1 MASKTTLYTVPY
13 LPILFPYSSFAVAYV
28 WQPTC
33 IVSLVQHR
41 YIYQLH
47 LATYISTCIVS
58 ALYCAVVCK
67 HILATYMSTCIVSG
81 GLTYHAHTILLAT
94 YMSTCIVSAKM
105 HKCRTFN
112 TIKLL

>member
-67 HILATYMSTCIVSG
+67 HILATYMSTCIVS
-81 GLTYHAHTILLAT
+81 
-94 YMSTCIVSAKM
+94 AKM